1 MTEEFKKIDESLLE
15 EDFDDQGF
23 YVDANGDLH
32 IANWKKIEMDLATSK
47 VLTYLKNGGNPH
59 GNR

>member
-47 VLTYLKNGGNPH
+47 VLTYLKNGG
-59 GNR
+59 